1 MFINAY
7 TQTLVVLMS
16 MTVFDAILLGVIQ
29 GATEFIPVSSTGHL
43 VLAERFLSLTPD
55 FTFSVLLN
63 VGTLLALF
71 IFFRRAILS
80 VVREIVSGNL
90 KYLGLLI
97 LATIPAG
104 IVGFAF
110 DGLIE
115 ELNHNIW
122 VVAASLILIG
132 ILMVVAGSGRRAH
145 IKSQDQIKTGDALR
159 VGLSQV
165 LALIPGVSRS
175 GITILTS
182 INSGFSKTAAAQFS
196 FMMAIPIILA
206 ATLKTLL
213 SSEGRGFIS
222 DTPHLF
228 LAGNVASFLVGLLA
242 VKFLV
247 GLLNKSGLVGFGWY
261 RLGLG
266 AVLLILLS
274 ANII

>member
-43 VLAERFLSLTPD
+43 VLAERFLNLTPD

-145 IKSQDQIKTGDALR
+145 IKSQDQIETGDALR